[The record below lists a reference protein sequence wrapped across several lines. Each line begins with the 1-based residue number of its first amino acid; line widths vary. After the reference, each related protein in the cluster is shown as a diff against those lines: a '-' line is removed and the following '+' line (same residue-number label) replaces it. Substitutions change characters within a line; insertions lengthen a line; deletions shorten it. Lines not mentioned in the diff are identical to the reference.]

1 MTCSVLGYGLL
12 PVIALAG
19 LSVVLRLKTFPVVG
33 AVLATA
39 AIAWSTF
46 AAARLFDAK
55 VREKTPPWNT
65 CVTLFT
71 FSHPTLLIAAGSHGA
86 VLAGSLPR
94 RPPLQL
100 LRTHHRLLN
109 TEKRTRVIKKIMR

>member
-55 VREKTPPWNT
+55 VREKTPP
-65 CVTLFT
+65 
-71 FSHPTLLIAAGSHGA
+71 
-86 VLAGSLPR
+86 
-94 RPPLQL
+94 
-100 LRTHHRLLN
+100 
-109 TEKRTRVIKKIMR
+109 

>member
-55 VREKTPPWNT
+55 VREKTPPWN
-65 CVTLFT
+65 VGNAPDVSL
-71 FSHPTLLIAAGSHGA
+71 HLL
-86 VLAGSLPR
+86 
-94 RPPLQL
+94 PLQL
-100 LRTHHRLLN
+100 GLTEQYWLVVYPVVLLYSCFVLI
-109 TEKRTRVIKKIMR
+109 TVF